1 MAPPLL
7 CAHKFFSLLID
18 KDLCEIWKFTST
30 KKKKPGGKKSWHL
43 ALSVCKIK
51 LYTFKTLISHN
62 RKLTS
67 QKAAEKNPDA
77 DQLSTTFQMHTNQQ
91 QQQQQGWRC
100 CSRQT
105 VHLTARETSPEDAAH
120 RWWQNVKQK
129 RI

>member
-1 MAPPLL
+1 MEI
-7 CAHKFFSLLID
+7 HKHKKEESLRV
-18 KDLCEIWKFTST
+18 
-30 KKKKPGGKKSWHL
+30 KKSWYL

-67 QKAAEKNPDA
+67 QKAAEKIQMQINYQ
-77 DQLSTTFQMHTNQQ
+77 QLSRCTPI
-91 QQQQQGWRC
+91 C

-120 RWWQNVKQK
+120 RWWRNVKQK